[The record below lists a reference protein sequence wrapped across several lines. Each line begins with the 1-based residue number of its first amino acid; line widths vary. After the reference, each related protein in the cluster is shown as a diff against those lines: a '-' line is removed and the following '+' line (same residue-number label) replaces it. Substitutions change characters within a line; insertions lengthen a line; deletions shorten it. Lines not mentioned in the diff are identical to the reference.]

1 MGRDNSFCVDL
12 IPKFVM
18 AKGKLVKLLRKTNT
32 QAYIDFY
39 KVHGSFVFTRTKG
52 KGIFTSGAPGIDKVP
67 ATETEAISTGL
78 VGTFEKNALR
88 NFLVYC
94 SKCDV
99 DKAQDGK
106 GRDLT
111 KMTMGELYKEYGLS
125 EDTQDFVGHAMA
137 LQTEDSYK
145 AQPAVNTIKEI
156 RLYAESLQAFGGCPF
171 LYPEYGL
178 SALPESFSRY
188 AALAGGVFMLRCK
201 FQEVLSDDKGVA
213 VGIVDEDGCAA
224 TAKAVIGDPTYF
236 PEDKRKANGEI
247 IRTICILAQKP
258 SCITEFDKTESA
270 QIILPQKQLGRSN
283 DVYISI
289 LSSQHKVV
297 PKGKYLAIVSTRAE
311 TKEPE
316 KEVEPALEL
325 LGKMVCK
332 FHNRVPYYEPV
343 SDGAEDKCYLTTSY
357 DATSH
362 FESTMS
368 DALEVYRRVT
378 GKEFDLELEEK

>member
-1 MGRDNSFCVDL
+1 MG
-12 IPKFVM
+12 
-18 AKGKLVKLLRKTNT
+18 
-32 QAYIDFY
+32 
-39 KVHGSFVFTRTKG
+39 
-52 KGIFTSGAPGIDKVP
+52 
-67 ATETEAISTGL
+67 
-78 VGTFEKNALR
+78 AL
-88 NFLVYC
+88 Y
-94 SKCDV
+94 S
-99 DKAQDGK
+99 
-106 GRDLT
+106 
-111 KMTMGELYKEYGLS
+111 EYGLS

-137 LQTEDSYK
+137 LKTEDSYK
-145 AQPAVNTIKEI
+145 DQPAVETVREI
-156 RLYAESLQAFGGCPF
+156 RLYAESLRAFGGSPF

-188 AALAGGVFMLRCK
+188 ASLAGGIFMLRCK
-201 FQEVLSDDKGVA
+201 FKGIIMHEGKA
-213 VGIVDEDGCAA
+213 VGIEDSDGKAA

-258 SCITEFDKTESA
+258 TCIVEFDKTESA
-270 QIILPQKQLGRSN
+270 QIILPQKQLKRSN

-297 PKGKYLAIVSTRAE
+297 PKGKYLAIVSTRVE

-316 KEVEPALEL
+316 KEVEPALAL

-332 FHNRVPYYEPV
+332 FHHRVPFYEPA
-343 SDGAEDKCYLTTSY
+343 SDGSEDKCFLTASY

-368 DALEVYRRVT
+368 DALDVYKRVT
-378 GKEFDLELEEK
+378 GKEFNLDLDEGAAAGGDGES